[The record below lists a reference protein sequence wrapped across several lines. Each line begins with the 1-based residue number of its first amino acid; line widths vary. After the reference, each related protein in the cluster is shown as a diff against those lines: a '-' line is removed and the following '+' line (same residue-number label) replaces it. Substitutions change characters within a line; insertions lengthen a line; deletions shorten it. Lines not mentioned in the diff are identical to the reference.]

1 MKSEI
6 DGSKISLNSSLL
18 TWLKQIRV
26 PIVVVLE
33 IAISTMQSDSFAA
46 NPRVRKTES
55 ITSPEVDDQTFSP
68 TARISGSVGKG
79 GNNEK
84 QDVLLVKRLLSKFGY
99 ELALNGEADAALN
112 SAIGQFQAV
121 YVPAKK

>member
-1 MKSEI
+1 MKSQN
-6 DGSKISLNSSLL
+6 DGSRISLNSSLL
-18 TWLKQIRV
+18 AWLKHIGV

-33 IAISTMQSDSFAA
+33 IAMGATQSNSFAA
-46 NPRVRKTES
+46 NPRVRKTERIKS
-55 ITSPEVDDQTFSP
+55 SEGDDQTSSP

-99 ELALNGEADAALN
+99 ELA
-112 SAIGQFQAV
+112 
-121 YVPAKK
+121 